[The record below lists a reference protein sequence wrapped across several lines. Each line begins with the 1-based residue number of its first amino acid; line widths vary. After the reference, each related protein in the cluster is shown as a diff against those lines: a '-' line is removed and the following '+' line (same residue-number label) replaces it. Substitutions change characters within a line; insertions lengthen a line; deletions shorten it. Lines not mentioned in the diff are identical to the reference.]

1 MNNAHVRE
9 GTPLLTVLSSYPMN
23 NARVGEGSQ

>member
-1 MNNAHVRE
+1 MNNARVGE
-9 GTPLLTVLSSYPMN
+9 GTTLLIVLPSYPMN